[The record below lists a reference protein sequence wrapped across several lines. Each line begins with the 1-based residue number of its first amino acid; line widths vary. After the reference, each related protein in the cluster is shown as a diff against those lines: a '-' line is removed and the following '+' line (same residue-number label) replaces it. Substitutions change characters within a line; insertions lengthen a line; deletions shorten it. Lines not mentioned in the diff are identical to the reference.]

1 MRRTRIACALAFG
14 FIALASMAAQKN
26 QPQLRTVRGTVVDK
40 QDNPV
45 SAAVVYLE
53 NRKTKVIR
61 TLITDDQGLYRFS
74 GLDPNVDFEIHAELN
89 GDVSSNRTIS
99 TFDARNE
106 IVMTLKL
113 DKKRAMSSGKM
124 ARSFA
129 LLSIPIETNYFGS
142 VTCVESPV

>member
-1 MRRTRIACALAFG
+1 MRRTRIACALVFG

-113 DKKRAMSSGKM
+113 DRKKGD
-124 ARSFA
+124 
-129 LLSIPIETNYFGS
+129 E
-142 VTCVESPV
+142 